1 MRYDPVCERGKDTGI
16 KKSVGV
22 MYVTYAIYIKKNK
35 IKGKPPYLSLTTM
48 PSFRSV
54 AAASSM

>member
-1 MRYDPVCERGKDTGI
+1 MH
-16 KKSVGV
+16 
-22 MYVTYAIYIKKNK
+22 VTYAIYIKKN
-35 IKGKPPYLSLTTM
+35 KGKPPYLSLTTM